1 MKNTKRRLA
10 VSMLTVIA
18 MIFTLMPVMSGAEET
33 DPVPADNASVIPA
46 EAAESVSTDTEQV
59 EEETAAPELSLI
71 HI

>member
-33 DPVPADNASVIPA
+33 
-46 EAAESVSTDTEQV
+46 VSCTGR
-59 EEETAAPELSLI
+59 
-71 HI
+71 